1 MLTALPALAAEN
13 AIFLT
18 NKNGDK
24 TTQFTAADEV
34 YIEGF
39 CLPAGNLS
47 VKVYITNDAMWK
59 GGETLYDISGGI
71 ELVSVAGES
80 MMPKTK
86 IWAMPYDGS
95 YDVVVDANNDLV
107 FQPFECVIG
116 ADSTGFRIGNP
127 APTPTPTPI
136 PTPTPVTTIAPT
148 LTSAPTIAP
157 APIPSKPSETFALDS
172 YVEVKSLSNVRGA
185 PGGSLLGQQNK
196 GAIGVVVGGPVQ
208 ASFGGVSYWFWNI
221 NFDSNPDGWVAES
234 TLKSVSAPVVAEPL
248 DEPEPTLEAPVEEDA
263 DVGVEKAVEKEIV
276 ANPIDA
282 EKSLAQLSSAGAT
295 NSLMSAFV
303 IGISILLGFI
313 FGSFIIAKAL
323 R

>member
-1 MLTALPALAAEN
+1 MLTATPILAVEN

-24 TTQFTAADEV
+24 TTQFTTADEV

-47 VKVYITNDAMWK
+47 VKVYITNDAAWK

-80 MMPKTK
+80 MIPRTK

-136 PTPTPVTTIAPT
+136 PTPTPAATIAPT
-148 LTSAPTIAP
+148 PTPAPTA
-157 APIPSKPSETFALDS
+157 ASTPIPSKPSETFALDS
-172 YVEVKSLSNVRGA
+172 YIEVKSLSNVRSA

-196 GAIGVVVGGPVQ
+196 GAAGVVVGGPVQ
-208 ASFGGVSYWFWNI
+208 ASFGGASYWFWNI
-221 NFDSNPDGWVAES
+221 NFDSNPDGWVSES
-234 TLKSVSAPVVAEPL
+234 TLKSAPAPVVAEPP
-248 DEPEPTLEAPVEEDA
+248 DEPVPTVEAPIEEGT
-263 DVGVEKAVEKEIV
+263 DVSAEKTIEEKIV
-276 ANPIDA
+276 TNPIDA
-282 EKSLAQLSSAGAT
+282 EKSLAQSSSAGAA

-303 IGISILLGFI
+303 IGISILLGFV
-313 FGSFIIAKAL
+313 FGSFIIAKAF